1 MGQVVEQFDIQDEV
15 ERCDGV
21 ELGSLNPKEEEEEE
35 RQNAR
40 FGTARFSM

>member
-1 MGQVVEQFDIQDEV
+1 MGQVVEQFDIQDKV

-21 ELGSLNPKEEEEEE
+21 ELGSLNPKEEEE